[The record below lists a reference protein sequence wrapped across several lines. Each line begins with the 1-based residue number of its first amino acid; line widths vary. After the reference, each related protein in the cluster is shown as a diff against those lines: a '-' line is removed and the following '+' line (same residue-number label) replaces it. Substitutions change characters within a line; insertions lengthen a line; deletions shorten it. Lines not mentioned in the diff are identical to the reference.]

1 MLARDTTLQG
11 ALLTC
16 ERHAEAYL
24 ASGEDLDLVKS
35 WLDSDRA
42 LFDYVMT
49 KLDDVQ
55 EVLSNLAK
63 AVEILDIC
71 RKCVPRI
78 SQVPRSSLYI
88 EALQDTLQDSA
99 LFREHLL
106 AIKRAPSDQLLNII
120 AAITSLLPSTERKRV
135 IDIERRLH
143 NLLSATKSE
152 EPLRSVHDVRNDTLR
167 TTVVAQK
174 VQLSRHKSNI
184 SESVTAYSK
193 LLDGFYD
200 WFEEFFQ
207 ARLVKVHHL
216 FLREIVLYDL
226 RGTHRAVFTAKTRF
240 SIERALSSPH
250 DYLNCSCCVSGN
262 DEGNGQATLK
272 STQPTTAILYQLYL
286 ESGPLINVSDLW
298 SAFSAIVGDERLE
311 GNEAIALFERG
322 LAELKYLGLIK
333 STRKKV
339 DHIAKVAWQGL

>member
-1 MLARDTTLQG
+1 MQG

-16 ERHAEAYL
+16 QRHVEAYL
-24 ASGEDLDLVKS
+24 ASGEDLDLVQS
-35 WLDSDRA
+35 WLDSDHA
-42 LFDYVMT
+42 LFDYVMRR
-49 KLDDVQ
+49 LDDVQ
-55 EVLSNLAK
+55 EILSNLAK

-78 SQVPRSSLYI
+78 SQIPRSSLYI
-88 EALQDTLQDSA
+88 EALEDSLQDSA
-99 LFREHLL
+99 LFRELL
-106 AIKRAPSDQLLNII
+106 LSIKRAPSDQLLDII
-120 AAITSLLPSTERKRV
+120 AAMTPLLPSTERKKV
-135 IDIERRLH
+135 IDIERRLR

-152 EPLRSVHDVRNDTLR
+152 EPLRSEHDVRNDTLR

-193 LLDGFYD
+193 LLDSFHD

-226 RGTHRAVFTAKTRF
+226 RATHRAVFAAKTKF

-250 DYLNCSCCVSGN
+250 DYLNCSCCASET

-298 SAFSAIVGDERLE
+298 SAFTAIVGDEREE
-311 GNEAIALFERG
+311 GKEAIALFERA

-333 STRKKV
+333 STRKKA
-339 DHIAKVAWQGL
+339 DHIAKVSWPGL